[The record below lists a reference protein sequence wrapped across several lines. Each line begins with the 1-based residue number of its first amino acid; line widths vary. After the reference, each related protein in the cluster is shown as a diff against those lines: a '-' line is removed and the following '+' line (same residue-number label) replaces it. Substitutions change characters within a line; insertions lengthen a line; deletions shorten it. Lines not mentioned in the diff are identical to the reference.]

1 MSDART
7 MLITGGASGL
17 GLALAQQAAALGWRV
32 AIADINETRGDAAA
46 KEIAGSGGDAMFVRC
61 DVRDEASIRIA
72 MQRIARRWGQLDAL
86 INNAG
91 IATTGLFET
100 LTDEDWQQQLNTDLL
115 GTVRSCRAAVS
126 EMQRHDHG
134 RIINIAGLH
143 GAAPLPGLSSFS
155 ATQAAIIALSES
167 LRAELAP
174 LGIQVSVALPSFFR
188 SNLNETLRSADP
200 VSRARFLS
208 NMGRQT
214 SSSEYLAK
222 LIMAAMDKN
231 DFLIM
236 PPEERWLLRQK
247 RWQPKRYFAKLLAL
261 AEKFRR

>member
-7 MLITGGASGL
+7 ILITGGASGL
-17 GLALAQQAAALGWRV
+17 GLALAQEAATLGWRV
-32 AIADINETRGDAAA
+32 AVADVNETRGDAAA
-46 KEIAGSGGDAMFVRC
+46 QQIARSGCDAMFLRC

-72 MQRIARRWGQLDAL
+72 IQRVVRRWGRLDAL

-126 EMQRHDHG
+126 EMQRQDHG
-134 RIINIAGLH
+134 RIINVAALQ
-143 GAAPLPGLSSFS
+143 GAAPIPGLSSFS
-155 ATQAAIIALSES
+155 ATQAAIIGLTES

-174 LGIQVSVALPSFFR
+174 IGIKVSVALPGFFR

-200 VSRARFLS
+200 VSRARFLN
-208 NMGRQT
+208 NMSSQT

-222 LIMAAMDKN
+222 LIMASIDKN
-231 DFLIM
+231 DFMIM
-236 PPEERWLLRQK
+236 PPEARWLLRQK
-247 RWQPKRYFAKLLAL
+247 RWQPERFFTKLLAM